1 MNKIIAAVGAAL
13 GLFASAAAA
22 QPADD
27 EGLGW
32 GPYYSNH
39 LSQYDGRP
47 LGPPL
52 AGLPPGSEY
61 YNGVPRRGY
70 VATPGPAYGPER
82 SYRYRPVQVYRPAPA
97 AKPRHAARSHRLV
110 KPRIAERRR

>member
-1 MNKIIAAVGAAL
+1 MRTIIAAAGVACALAAT
-13 GLFASAAAA
+13 GAAA
-22 QPADD
+22 QPFDD
-27 EGLGW
+27 EGFGW

-52 AGLPPGSEY
+52 ASLPPGSEY

-82 SYRYRPVQVYRPAPA
+82 SYRYRPVQVYRPPA
-97 AKPRHAARSHRLV
+97 AVKPRHAARPQRIV
-110 KPRIAERRR
+110 KRRIAERRR